1 MIRYVLW
8 LLLASLNCVQA
19 QPQAQNTNMI
29 TVDGVRLEYLDI
41 GSGSHTLVLETG
53 VGQGLAYWQPML
65 AELSRLNLRTVL
77 YSRAGNGQSEP
88 AADIS
93 LAASNQ
99 RLAKLL
105 TALGINNQ
113 LIVVGHSFGGLH
125 ARTFAARY
133 PKRVSALLLLDP
145 SHEHFASA
153 LQQYDAAWAA
163 RDNSKLNDM
172 LHGQP
177 EWQLLQLIYQQH
189 AIADAEVTQ
198 RIPLLLVTSSKLQES
213 DWWIGHSVEG
223 KRIWRRLHQSLIA
236 QNPNAIHWVSGQTG
250 HNMPHENKALVLAA
264 IKTLQL
270 MLADEAMAP

>member
-1 MIRYVLW
+1 MIL
-8 LLLASLNCVQA
+8 
-19 QPQAQNTNMI
+19 I
-29 TVDGVRLEYLDI
+29 DGVRLEYLDI
-41 GSGSHTLVLETG
+41 GSGRHTLVLETG

-77 YSRAGNGQSEP
+77 YSRAGNGQSGP
-88 AADIS
+88 ATDIS

-105 TALGINNQ
+105 TALGIDNQ

-125 ARTFAARY
+125 ARTFAARG
-133 PKRVSALLLLDP
+133 PKRVSALLLLAP

-163 RDNSKLNDM
+163 RDNNTLNDM
-172 LHGQP
+172 LQGQP
-177 EWQLLQLIYQQH
+177 EWQLLQSIYQQN
-189 AIADAEVTQ
+189 AIANAEVTQ
-198 RIPLLLVTSSKLQES
+198 RIPLLLVSSPKLQES

-223 KRIWRRLHQSLIA
+223 KRIWRRLRQALMA
-236 QNPNAIHWVSGQTG
+236 QNLNAIHWVSGQTG
-250 HNMPHENKALVLAA
+250 HNIPHENKALVLAA

-270 MLADEAMAP
+270 MLVDEAMAP

>member
-8 LLLASLNCVQA
+8 LLLASLHVVQA
-19 QPQAQNTNMI
+19 QAQNTNMI

-65 AELSRLNLRTVL
+65 AELSRLKLRTVL

-88 AADIS
+88 AADIR

-105 TALGINNQ
+105 TALGIDNQ

-163 RDNSKLNDM
+163 RDNNKLNDM
-172 LHGQP
+172 LQGQP
-177 EWQLLQLIYQQH
+177 EWQLLQSIYQQK

-213 DWWIGHSVEG
+213 DWWIGHSDEG
-223 KRIWRRLHQSLIA
+223 KRIWRRLHQALMT

-264 IKTLQL
+264 INTLQL
-270 MLADEAMAP
+270 MLADEAMTP

>member
-1 MIRYVLW
+1 MLLRWIFIF
-8 LLLASLNCVQA
+8 LLLSLSLCQT
-19 QPQAQNTNMI
+19 QAQNANMI
-29 TVDGVRLEYLDI
+29 LIDGVRLEYLDI
-41 GSGSHTLVLETG
+41 GSGRHTLVLETG

-77 YSRAGNGQSEP
+77 YSRAGNGQSGP
-88 AADIS
+88 ATDIS

-105 TALGINNQ
+105 TALGIDNQ

-125 ARTFAARY
+125 ARTFAARG
-133 PKRVSALLLLDP
+133 PKRVSALLLLAP

-163 RDNSKLNDM
+163 RDNNTLNDM
-172 LHGQP
+172 LQGQP
-177 EWQLLQLIYQQH
+177 EWQLLQSIYQQN
-189 AIADAEVTQ
+189 AIANAEVTQ
-198 RIPLLLVTSSKLQES
+198 RIPLLLVSSPKLQES

-223 KRIWRRLHQSLIA
+223 KRIWRRLRQALMA
-236 QNPNAIHWVSGQTG
+236 QNLNAIHWVSGQTG
-250 HNMPHENKALVLAA
+250 HNIPHENKALVLAA

-270 MLADEAMAP
+270 MLVDEAMAP

>member
-8 LLLASLNCVQA
+8 LLLASLHFVQA
-19 QPQAQNTNMI
+19 QAQSANMI

-77 YSRAGNGQSEP
+77 YSRAGNGQSGP
-88 AADIS
+88 ATDIS

-105 TALGINNQ
+105 TALGIDNQ

-153 LQQYDAAWAA
+153 LQQYDALWAA
-163 RDNSKLNDM
+163 RDNNKLNDM
-172 LHGQP
+172 LQGQP
-177 EWQLLQLIYQQH
+177 EWQLLQSIYQQK

-223 KRIWRRLHQSLIA
+223 KRIWRRLHQALMA
-236 QNPNAIHWVSGQTG
+236 QNPNAIH
-250 HNMPHENKALVLAA
+250 
-264 IKTLQL
+264 
-270 MLADEAMAP
+270 